1 MALCFD
7 KGFHP
12 KVVALN
18 MASDHRYYMSSM
30 FNLYMHASLPIDDNQ
45 SFLIKPN
52 RFGSKN
58 YFTTLV
64 RCTVLFVLFKN
75 ISHFQLNFM

>member
-1 MALCFD
+1 MILPELIETSGIYLRESIFIYMALCFD

-30 FNLYMHASLPIDDNQ
+30 FNLYMHASLPIYDNQ
-45 SFLIKPN
+45 NFLLKPN
-52 RFGSKN
+52 RFGSKI
-58 YFTTLV
+58 TSL
-64 RCTVLFVLFKN
+64 L
-75 ISHFQLNFM
+75 